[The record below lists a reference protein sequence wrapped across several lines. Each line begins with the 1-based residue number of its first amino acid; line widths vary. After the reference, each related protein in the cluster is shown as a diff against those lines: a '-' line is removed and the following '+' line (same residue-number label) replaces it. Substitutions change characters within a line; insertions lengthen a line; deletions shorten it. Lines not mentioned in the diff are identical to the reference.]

1 MCKYVFM
8 IFNCYINNENVLY
21 ITILLKLLF
30 VVITTIVFIFMET
43 KCKYNKKKKNNKK
56 YRQNM
61 YTSKI

>member
-1 MCKYVFM
+1 M

-21 ITILLKLLF
+21 ITFLLKLLF
-30 VVITTIVFIFMET
+30 VVITTIVFIVMET
-43 KCKYNKKKKNNKK
+43 KCKYNKKKNNKK